1 MFFFFLFSTTVKLI
15 TTNAHSC
22 KLKSLSG
29 NVAVVTWAV
38 MFPEDLPG
46 HKTKP
51 EQESPSASRP
61 TNESFFARMLFACVT
76 DSCMC
81 YCGGFSALDFGEG
94 QFFSANM
101 SFVKARFQ
109 R

>member
-1 MFFFFLFSTTVKLI
+1 
-15 TTNAHSC
+15 
-22 KLKSLSG
+22 
-29 NVAVVTWAV
+29 

-109 R
+109 RWGVREARKEGQAAPLTFTVGFRA